1 MSEGTTGLLVAV
13 AGTDLTDAEISML
26 KHPAVVGLTL
36 FGRNIQS
43 IAQLSRL
50 IAAIR
55 AVRPQLII
63 AVDQEGGRVQRI
75 QGGGVTRLPALH
87 LLGQGYSERPDAV
100 KRSVQDHAMVM
111 ASELKALDIDLS
123 FAPVVDTFNPDSQVI
138 GDRSFHH
145 DPEVIATLA
154 GEYIKAMN
162 AAGMIATLKH
172 FPGHG
177 GVAGD
182 THIERPV
189 DQRALD
195 AIHAADMLPY
205 QRLLDD
211 ERTAVMCSHVVYQQV
226 DAAPASFSRRWIHDI
241 LRQQMGF
248 SGVVMSDDLG
258 MAAASV
264 ADSLLQRAKMA
275 ATAGCD
281 LLLVCESEAAQQLVA
296 QWPAHRVA
304 EALQGRLRGS
314 SRRIGDNELNAA
326 RQRLA
331 GLL

>member
-1 MSEGTTGLLVAV
+1 MSEGVTGLLVAV
-13 AGTDLTDAEISML
+13 AGTGLTEAEIRML
-26 KHPAVVGLTL
+26 NHPAVVGLTL
-36 FGRNIQS
+36 FGRNIES
-43 IAQLSRL
+43 IPQLRRL
-50 IAAIR
+50 IMSIR
-55 AVRPQLII
+55 AVRENLII
-63 AVDQEGGRVQRI
+63 AIDQEGGRVQRI

-87 LLGQGYSERPDAV
+87 RLGQHYSERPDAV
-100 KRSVQDHAMVM
+100 KRSVHDHAVVM
-111 ASELKALDIDLS
+111 ASELKSLDIDLS
-123 FAPVVDTFNPDSQVI
+123 FAPVVDTFNPDSRVI

-195 AIHAADMLPY
+195 AIKGADMLPY
-205 QRLLDD
+205 QRLLND

-241 LRQQMGF
+241 LRQEMGF

-264 ADSLLQRAKMA
+264 ADTLLQRAQMA
-275 ATAGCD
+275 AAAGCD
-281 LLLVCESEAAQQLVA
+281 LLLVCESEPAQQLVA
-296 QWPAHRVA
+296 QWPS
-304 EALQGRLRGS
+304 GRCADTLH
-314 SRRIGDNELNAA
+314 SRLCGFASQLTDDQINAA
-326 RQRLA
+326 RQRLTA
-331 GLL
+331 MQ